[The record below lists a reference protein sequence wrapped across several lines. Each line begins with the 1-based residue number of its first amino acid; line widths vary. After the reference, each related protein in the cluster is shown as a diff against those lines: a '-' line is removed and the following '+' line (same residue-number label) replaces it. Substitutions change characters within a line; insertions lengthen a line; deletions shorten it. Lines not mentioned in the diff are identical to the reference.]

1 MHLLS
6 FSNGCD
12 IIAKKQTVIIMML
25 LLAVIYIV
33 FISLGLPDSVFGVAW
48 PVIHSDLG
56 IAESFAS
63 VYSIIVGVCT
73 SAVSI
78 FAGVL
83 IRKFGTGKVT
93 AVSILLTIIGLV
105 GISFAPNVVVMI
117 IFAVILGY
125 GAGAIDTGLNNF
137 VSLHYKTQHMNW
149 LHCFWGIGVT
159 ASPIIMSFFL
169 KDNTSWRNGYRTI
182 ALIQAVILVIVI
194 VTLPLWKRAE
204 QPASVSEDVGEKKE
218 SKKFTEIL
226 KTKALVPSVLSL
238 AFYFAM
244 ENLIGT
250 WGASYLV
257 HIYSLGASEASK
269 WVSLY
274 FGGIMV
280 GRFISG
286 FIALKCSDNT
296 LIRLGIAVS
305 FVGIIFMMLPIGQT
319 AICGLLLVGIGFG
332 PIFPSILHTVPARFG
347 KEYSA
352 DITGFHMFGAYAV
365 GFLIQLIFGYVA
377 TATTFAITPYVLVA
391 LAVVLCLF
399 NEYVIKKLKA

>member
-1 MHLLS
+1 M
-6 FSNGCD
+6 
-12 IIAKKQTVIIMML
+12 VMIMVL

-48 PVIHSDLG
+48 PVLHNELG
-56 IAESFAS
+56 IAENFAS

-73 SAVSI
+73 SAVSVI
-78 FAGVL
+78 AGVL
-83 IRKFGTGKVT
+83 IRKFGTGKIT

-105 GISFAPNVVVMI
+105 GISFAPNIVVMI

-137 VSLHYKTQHMNW
+137 VSLHYKAQHMNW

-169 KDNTSWRNGYRTI
+169 KDNTSWRNGYRAI
-182 ALIQAVILVIVI
+182 ALIQTVILIIVI
-194 VTLPLWKRAE
+194 VTLPLWKKAD
-204 QPASVSEDVGEKKE
+204 QPLSDEISEKKE

-226 KTKALVPSVLSL
+226 KTRGLVPSILSL
-238 AFYFAM
+238 ALYFAM

-257 HIYSLGASEASK
+257 HIYSIDASMASK

-274 FGGIMV
+274 FGGIMI
-280 GRFISG
+280 GRFIAG

-305 FVGIIFMMLPIGQT
+305 FAGIIFMILPIGET

-332 PIFPSILHTVPARFG
+332 PIFPSVLHAVPARFG

-352 DITGFHMFGAYAV
+352 DITGFHMFGAYAI

-377 TATTFAITPYVLVA
+377 TATTFAITPYVLIALSVA
-391 LAVVLCLF
+391 LCLF
-399 NEYVIKKLKA
+399 NESVIKKIKGLHV

>member
-1 MHLLS
+1 
-6 FSNGCD
+6 
-12 IIAKKQTVIIMML
+12 MML

-48 PVIHSDLG
+48 PVLHNELG
-56 IAESFAS
+56 IAENFAS

-83 IRKFGTGKVT
+83 IRKFGTGRVT
-93 AVSILLTIIGLV
+93 AVSIFLTIIGLL
-105 GISFAPNVVVMI
+105 GISFAPNIIVMI

-194 VTLPLWKRAE
+194 VSMPLWKKVE
-204 QPASVSEDVGEKKE
+204 QPLSDDVSEKKE
-218 SKKFTEIL
+218 SKVFSKIL
-226 KTKALVPSVLSL
+226 KTKALIPSILSL

-257 HIYSLGASEASK
+257 HIYSLDASVASK

-274 FGGIMV
+274 FGGIMI

-286 FIALKCSDNT
+286 FIAIKCSDNT

-305 FVGIIFMMLPIGQT
+305 FLGIVFMMLPIGKT
-319 AICGLLLVGIGFG
+319 AICGLLLVGVGFG
-332 PIFPSILHTVPARFG
+332 PIFPSILHAVPARFT

-391 LAVVLCLF
+391 LCAVLCLF
-399 NEYVIKKLKA
+399 NEYVIKKVRDSTVCSCNSFSERNKE